1 MPTPG
6 PTGSRV
12 LQLAPVGRRALPFG
26 ALAVLRYRGA
36 VRALRALL
44 VGLAVATIAV
54 PPRLAEAKRKDGP
67 TQITPQRQ
75 SGKTRRQER
84 RAEELERSEG
94 GARQGVLELTLGS
107 VVLGTSAL
115 LIGRGGWEI
124 VEGRRQAEECA
135 AGSDAIACALDPR
148 RNAGIAAGLSF
159 GVAGVLG
166 LAGGFLVTRGVRIRR
181 DYLEWK
187 RAHARLTLHPWATM
201 TRPSGGLALRIR
213 F

>member
-1 MPTPG
+1 MAIRG
-6 PTGSRV
+6 
-12 LQLAPVGRRALPFG
+12 GRSG
-26 ALAVLRYRGA
+26 LRYRGA

-44 VGLAVATIAV
+44 VGLAVATIAA
-54 PPRLAEAKRKDGP
+54 PPRLAHAKRKDGP
-67 TQITPQRQ
+67 TQITPQKK

-84 RAEELERSEG
+84 RSEEVDRSEG

-124 VEGRRQAEECA
+124 TEGQRQAEECA
-135 AGSDAIACALDPR
+135 AGSDSISCSLDPR

-187 RAHARLTLHPWATM
+187 RTHARLSLHPWASI
-201 TRPSGGLALRIR
+201 TRPSGGLSLRIR